1 MRQII
6 AREKLNY
13 TCELI
18 DQALEQEK
26 KVIVFTNFTAPLDE
40 MYEKYKKI
48 AVKLNGTMKKEDRQE
63 SVDRFQKDKN
73 VKLFIANLKAGGV
86 GITLTAGEVVIMND
100 LSVVPSD
107 HSQAEDRA
115 FRIGQKNSVS
125 CMYPLFENTIEQIVY
140 NILQNKKNVI
150 DAVMGDNLA
159 DDTILGHIMGELHKM

>member
-1 MRQII
+1 
-6 AREKLNY
+6 
-13 TCELI
+13 
-18 DQALEQEK
+18 
-26 KVIVFTNFTAPLDE
+26 

-100 LSVVPSD
+100 LSFVPSD